1 MWMYWLFRIDSS
13 GHLVVSLFVND
24 MGLRVVEE
32 TVQSEA
38 GTVLV
43 RMTDFYGL
51 SREDWLSLVIKVS
64 TSPTCGADGS
74 TAVCSWRNTNMKSQ
88 WRSWST

>member
-1 MWMYWLFRIDSS
+1 M
-13 GHLVVSLFVND
+13 
-24 MGLRVVEE
+24 EE
-32 TVQSEA
+32 NIENEA

-64 TSPTCGADGS
+64 LTF
-74 TAVCSWRNTNMKSQ
+74 KS
-88 WRSWST
+88 